1 MTISFLWQLL
11 FQELFDRSRVLRET
25 EHWVHEAMKSWGRT
39 GSPQRRHGEVRNI
52 RSCSLPTLQLPIGQ
66 SKDFGP
72 AQSQRGRALHIYI
85 AKSVGR
91 GDFNAISLPQKVFN
105 FLLTKYSILEL
116 PIKQSRNGFVSHA
129 YDSTWLRCD
138 FCIAQQRSTELL
150 LFLLFSH

>member
-1 MTISFLWQLL
+1 M
-11 FQELFDRSRVLRET
+11 
-25 EHWVHEAMKSWGRT
+25 
-39 GSPQRRHGEVRNI
+39 RNI

-66 SKDFGP
+66 SKDYGP

-105 FLLTKYSILEL
+105 FLLSKCSILEL

-138 FCIAQQRSTELL
+138 FCIAKQRSTELL
-150 LFLLFSH
+150 LFSLFNHYVMSNSLLSHGLQSARLLFPWDFSGKKVSCISFSKGSS